1 MTRLSLLLWLV
12 GLGLVGQQPV
22 MTVVGHADG
31 YLGIHLFDAGDI
43 DGDGVGDL
51 VAASPLDSCPAPQ
64 LGFCGSDAGSIRA
77 FSGRD
82 GHQIW
87 VVPGM
92 GSRQLASEVDQIQD
106 ANGDGIKDYAL
117 CDSPITGPFPPPIV
131 TLNFGVVSGVDGHW
145 LHQNVDNQLG
155 NSYVNYRIDGMGGMG
170 DVNADGRG
178 DYGLSRFT
186 IEYPSAGSY
195 VFHSHFDLFD
205 GLTGNMIRRHTALT
219 DESYSSHDS
228 MGLGDITGDGFG
240 DYLAFQYVGSTN
252 AMRGTIYSGI
262 DGSVLRS
269 FPMPAM
275 NYVRAI
281 DLGSDIDG
289 LGFGDIVIGLSR
301 TSCPSAQFC
310 GRVLCVSSET
320 GQVLW
325 SHIGAPFTALGLN
338 VATIGDEDQD
348 GRRDVLC
355 VVQSPV
361 GVEIRS
367 GATGTVI
374 ATLPAVGAEDVC
386 SLADITGDAVADYAV
401 SQFTETVF
409 PIYGRI
415 QFFASR
421 PMPTPE
427 VAAWASGCGVL
438 AALQL
443 AADAPL
449 IGSIAAVEVSGV
461 PTGLTV
467 GIYASWLPAAPL
479 PLGGGCIL
487 GLDPASIACL
497 GQFASPVSGQVALN
511 FPIPVVPVSAGLE
524 LALQSAVWPTASP
537 LGFDISNSLRV
548 RVGY

>member
-31 YLGIHLFDAGDI
+31 YLGIHVFDAGDI
-43 DGDGVGDL
+43 DGDGIGD
-51 VAASPLDSCPAPQ
+51 VVSASFLDSCPAPQ
-64 LGFCGSDAGSIRA
+64 LGFCGSDAGSLRA

-87 VVPGM
+87 ILPGAD
-92 GSRQLASEVDQIQD
+92 SNRLTVECDQIQD
-106 ANGDGIKDYAL
+106 ANGDGIRDYAI
-117 CDSPITGPFPPPIV
+117 CDGPLTGPFPPPVYTIR
-131 TLNFGVVSGVDGHW
+131 FGVVSGYDGQW
-145 LHQNVDNQLG
+145 LHQNIDQQVTTGSSIL
-155 NSYVNYRIDGMGGMG
+155 SIDGMGGLS

-178 DYGLSRFT
+178 DYGLTRPT
-186 IEYPSAGSY
+186 REYPPGGGT
-195 VFHSHFDLFD
+195 VVRSHFDIFD
-205 GLTGNMIRRHTALT
+205 GLTGSMIRRHTALT
-219 DESYSSHDS
+219 GESYSSHDS

-262 DGSVLRS
+262 DGSVLRT

-275 NYVRAI
+275 NYVHAI

-289 LGFGDIVIGLSR
+289 LGFADIVIGLDR
-301 TSCPSAQFC
+301 MSCQSAQFC
-310 GRVLCVSSET
+310 GRVLCISVET
-320 GQVLW
+320 GQMLW
-325 SHIGAPFTALGLN
+325 SHIGAPFSSLGLN

-348 GRRDVLC
+348 GLRDFLC
-355 VVQSPV
+355 VLAPSF

-367 GATGTVI
+367 GATGSVIRTV
-374 ATLPAVGAEDVC
+374 AAFGAIDVC
-386 SLADITGDAVADYAV
+386 SLADITGDGVADYAV

-443 AADAPL
+443 ATDAPL